1 MGTLDQK
8 IEHEPAPK
16 DISAEFLSMR
26 SLIFLEFLKTQ
37 GKEPFLSIIT
47 DWKDVW
53 AANRLK
59 AFLEDPSRGKQ
70 KRSATIRCTVEQH
83 REAAN
88 AFSSG
93 VKWGKIEKQAVS

>member
-16 DISAEFLSMR
+16 DISAEFLSMG
-26 SLIFLEFLKTQ
+26 SLDFLEFLKTQ
-37 GKEPFLSIIT
+37 KNEPSLSIIT
-47 DWKDVW
+47 GWKDVW
-53 AANRLK
+53 MANRLK
-59 AFLEDPSRGKQ
+59 AFVEDPDRGKQ
-70 KRSATIRCTVEQH
+70 KRSATIRCTVEQQ

-93 VKWGKIEKQAVS
+93 VKWEKVEKQVAS